1 MDVAEQLCESLKQVS
16 QYIAE
21 KTDMTQPTRNEIS
34 SVSCARVESGSSGEG
49 QQISHRKQL
58 ELTITVEKIDRFLE
72 EIQQRIKMLQQDA
85 TNLTV
90 VRAQFGSRE
99 AERRGI

>member
-1 MDVAEQLCESLKQVS
+1 
-16 QYIAE
+16 
-21 KTDMTQPTRNEIS
+21 MTQPTRSELPSINA
-34 SVSCARVESGSSGEG
+34 ARVESESSGEG

-72 EIQQRIKMLQQDA
+72 EIQQRIKMLQQEA

-90 VRAQFGSRE
+90 VRAQVGNRK
-99 AERRGI
+99 AQRRGI